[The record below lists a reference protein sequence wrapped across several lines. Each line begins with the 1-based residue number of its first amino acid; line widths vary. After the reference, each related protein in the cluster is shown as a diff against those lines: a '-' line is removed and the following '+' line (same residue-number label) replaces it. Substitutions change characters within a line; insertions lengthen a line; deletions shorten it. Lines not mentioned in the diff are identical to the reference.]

1 VTFASN
7 TTGKIQLTSSESNV
21 PPGVPACNTQVY
33 AFYSYQKEEI
43 VPLPGSIADYLRGH
57 TEELGNRIIESHP
70 PLHAVDDPPSPIIA
84 RLLRNPYPAQTLA
97 IMGLVKR
104 WRQSKAGAVI
114 AECGT
119 GKTLISLGAV
129 QTHAEDR
136 RFTAIAM
143 VPPQLVEK
151 WCRETILTLPRVR
164 VFIIDGLRTPT
175 SSKAHY
181 GVNEV
186 KLRNGRIVREG
197 MKTSLTELRLR
208 KSHASARRRWDS
220 VCHCPAVFVVGRD
233 RAKLGYFW
241 RHAYQVA
248 HCGRYQG
255 SVVNPDTGSPVY
267 LGNEGE
273 RLLAMDFKKVKLSEM
288 LGQAEGSNHAR
299 RLTYS
304 ALWQADG
311 SKVRRF
317 APIDFIGRYMD
328 GFFDYA
334 IADEVHEL
342 KGGDTAQ
349 GNALGTLAACAGHIA
364 VLTGTLL
371 GGYADELFNILF
383 RLAPPRMLGEGFE
396 HGDAGVRAFTET
408 YGLLEKITVIE
419 PADNAC
425 SEARVTTRVR
435 HRPGASPLLFGRFL
449 MSLGAFVSLEDISD
463 ALPPYRED
471 IVSVEM
477 DQPLQK
483 AYENMEE
490 DIKKALR
497 EHRGNSS
504 VASVALNALLAY
516 PDRPFGFGDLIGREF
531 NPETQRREPFLI
543 AATRDLDENFVYA
556 KERRLV
562 EEIKSS
568 LERGRK
574 VQVYA
579 VYTQKRDVTHRLE
592 SILAKEGIRAAVLTT
607 QVAPEEREAWYE
619 RQLRS
624 GLQVCIAHPRL
635 VQTGLDLLAMSDI
648 FFYETGYSIYTLR
661 QASRR
666 SWRIGQRNNVNVK
679 FFYYAGTMQE
689 TCLRLMGKK
698 LLVSLA
704 MEGKFATDG
713 LQAIDEGDD
722 ILMAMAREL
731 VTEKGIGES
740 ADAVWKR
747 LVEKQAE
754 VFGVRA
760 VETSPLEMVEE
771 HPERDAPEVIIPAPA
786 QIPAVV
792 TQLLMFG
799 GLRES
804 VPMPKASRRRLR
816 TAALSDQMAMFQD

>member
-1 VTFASN
+1 MI
-7 TTGKIQLTSSESNV
+7 GK
-21 PPGVPACNTQVY
+21 
-33 AFYSYQKEEI
+33 
-43 VPLPGSIADYLRGH
+43 
-57 TEELGNRIIESHP
+57 
-70 PLHAVDDPPSPIIA
+70 
-84 RLLRNPYPAQTLA
+84 LLRKPYRAQTARHYGLGPALA
-97 IMGLVKR
+97 TGP
-104 WRQSKAGAVI
+104 
-114 AECGT
+114 CGCRDCGVRYGQNADIT
-119 GKTLISLGAV
+119 RCNSNPRGGPTLYICRHG
-129 QTHAEDR
+129 
-136 RFTAIAM
+136 
-143 VPPQLVEK
+143 PPQLVEK
-151 WCRETILTLPRVR
+151 WCREAILTLPRVR

-175 SSKAHY
+175 NSNSHH

-186 KLRNGRIVREG
+186 KLRNKRIVREG
-197 MKTSLTELRLR
+197 LRTSLSELRLR
-208 KSHASARRRWDS
+208 KTSPSARKRWDS
-220 VCHCPAVFVVGRD
+220 ICSSPALFVVGRD

-248 HCGRYQG
+248 RCGRYQG
-255 SVVNPDTGSPVY
+255 SVVNPDSGSPVY
-267 LGNEGE
+267 LGSEGE

-288 LGQAEGSNHAR
+288 LGQGEGTNHAR
-299 RLTYS
+299 RPLYS

-311 SKVRRF
+311 KKIRRF
-317 APIDFIGRYMD
+317 APIDFIGRYMSD

-349 GNALGTLAACAGHIA
+349 GNALGTLAASARHIA

-383 RLAPPRMLGEGFE
+383 RLGASRMLEEGFE
-396 HGDAGVRAFTET
+396 YGEAGVRAFTEI

-449 MSLGAFVSLEDISD
+449 MRLGAFVSLEDISD
-463 ALPPYRED
+463 ALPPYREE

-483 AYENMEE
+483 AYEEMEE

-574 VQVYA
+574 VQVFA
-579 VYTQKRDVTHRLE
+579 VYTQKRDVTRRLE
-592 SILAKEGIRAAVLTT
+592 GILAKEGIRVAVLTT

-619 RQLRS
+619 RQLRA
-624 GLQVCIAHPRL
+624 GVQVVICHPRL
-635 VQTGLDLLAMSDI
+635 VQTGLDLWSFPDI

-689 TCLRLMGKK
+689 TCVRLMGKK

-704 MEGKFATDG
+704 MEGKFANDG

-740 ADAVWKR
+740 ADAVWKT
-747 LVEKQAE
+747 LQKQQAE
-754 VFGVRA
+754 VFGIRP
-760 VETSPLEMVEE
+760 VETFPADTELE
-771 HPERDAPEVIIPAPA
+771 HPAGDLPGVVISPPTSIPE
-786 QIPAVV
+786 VV
-792 TQLLMFG
+792 TQLLRFG
-799 GLRES
+799 MSPDAVQHR
-804 VPMPKASRRRLR
+804 KASRRSSI
-816 TAALSDQMAMFQD
+816 AAISSDQLGLFPN